1 MLVKDKILNFDIDKK
16 VTELQWQSIKLKEA
30 IIKLPDSMIRSIL
43 LSSVAKEI
51 KLSRLE
57 DFYLVRSR
65 IATIISIVEENK
77 SFQEILK
84 MLEEIK
90 NGLKRV
96 IRCLE
101 NKTKGKGIK

>member
-1 MLVKDKILNFDIDKK
+1 MLIKNRILTFDINKEI
-16 VTELQWQSIKLKEA
+16 TELQWQSVKLKGA
-30 IIKLPDSMIRSIL
+30 IVKLPDSIIRNIL
-43 LSSVAKEI
+43 LSSIVKEI
-51 KLSRLE
+51 KLNRLE

-65 IATIISIVEENK
+65 IATMISIVEENE
-77 SFQEILK
+77 SSQGILK